1 MNREEFVTASRVWL
15 GLSLFP
21 SPPNAVRCTCDL
33 VLDKFGDHLLGCGR
47 RALRTKRH
55 NSLRDIVFHHLLS
68 DDSGCKL
75 EQGCS
80 TFNYKK
86 PGDIFHPDFLDGL
99 PAYFDITVRNSLLP
113 QFITVAATC
122 PGAAADA
129 GEKEKDKKHND
140 DVTHAGALF
149 YPLVVE
155 SLGFW
160 SAHSLEMLKII
171 AKRAALHNNITVS
184 QSVCNLHEQLSVCL
198 WKNNARLILDR
209 QSLEGSGTDCTC

>member
-1 MNREEFVTASRVWL
+1 M
-15 GLSLFP
+15 
-21 SPPNAVRCTCDL
+21 
-33 VLDKFGDHLLGCGR
+33 HGR

-80 TFNYKK
+80 AFNYKK
-86 PGDIFHPDFLDGL
+86 PGDIFHPDFLDM
-99 PAYFDITVRNSLLP
+99 ACQHITLRNS

-129 GEKEKDKKHND
+129 GEREKDKKHND

-160 SAHSLEMLKII
+160 SAHSLETLKII
-171 AKRAALHNNITVS
+171 AKRAALHNNITVM
-184 QSVCNLHEQLSVCL
+184 QSVGLQSPRTIIVCLSVEEQC
-198 WKNNARLILDR
+198 
-209 QSLEGSGTDCTC
+209 

>member
-1 MNREEFVTASRVWL
+1 MRGPVWDVRKRTVL
-15 GLSLFP
+15 HNPQTGYGLHNDFL
-21 SPPNAVRCTCDL
+21 VRCHIYDVIIAGWQNIL
-33 VLDKFGDHLLGCGR
+33 
-47 RALRTKRH
+47 ART
-55 NSLRDIVFHHLLS
+55 L
-68 DDSGCKL
+68 
-75 EQGCS
+75 
-80 TFNYKK
+80 
-86 PGDIFHPDFLDGL
+86 
-99 PAYFDITVRNSLLP
+99 ITVRNSLLP

-129 GEKEKDKKHND
+129 GEREKDKKHSD

-171 AKRAALHNNITVS
+171 TKRAALHNNITVS

-209 QSLEGSGTDCTC
+209 QSLEGSDTDCTC